1 MAVCSKT
8 RRGLEAFGAKVSWR
22 AKKCGKYSAVTTCV
36 TPLLVL
42 SRAHTRQQS
51 NHCGWNT
58 AWGRLS
64 AHLTMHMNTEHNQ
77 PHVENRKRQDVQ
89 HRQDKTHNVQSSKC
103 SLSLDKVLVCSP
115 PQVILFRPAGTTRLY
130 RSNWTPP
137 RKPTLISFQQIHF
150 LRLMHALIHRRQ

>member
-1 MAVCSKT
+1 M
-8 RRGLEAFGAKVSWR
+8 
-22 AKKCGKYSAVTTCV
+22 TTCV

-58 AWGRLS
+58 AWGRRS

-115 PQVILFRPAGTTRLY
+115 PQVILFRPAGTTRFY
-130 RSNWTPP
+130 HSNWTPP
-137 RKPTLISFQQIHF
+137 RKPTLISFRQTPRFLARDASVNSSEAIINVASRNYTTDVFRKLQQDD
-150 LRLMHALIHRRQ
+150 

>member
-1 MAVCSKT
+1 M
-8 RRGLEAFGAKVSWR
+8 
-22 AKKCGKYSAVTTCV
+22 TTCV

-42 SRAHTRQQS
+42 SRAHTRLQS

-77 PHVENRKRQDVQ
+77 AHVENRKRQDVQ
-89 HRQDKTHNVQSSKC
+89 QTHNVQSSKC

-115 PQVILFRPAGTTRLY
+115 PQVILFRPAGTTRFY
-130 RSNWTPP
+130 HSNWTPP
-137 RKPTLISFQQIHF
+137 RKPTLNSFRQTPRFLARDASVNSSEAIINVASRNYTTDVFRKLQQDD
-150 LRLMHALIHRRQ
+150 